1 MDQIKEIEKYYNGI
15 IENLRLNLQVAEGR
29 IRRLQDSEFKLE
41 IEIEQLKE
49 ELTNLKTK
57 SKTPS
62 KTLNDK

>member
-41 IEIEQLKE
+41 TEIEQLKE
-49 ELTNLKTK
+49 ELHTLKTK
-57 SKTPS
+57 SKTPR
-62 KTLNDK
+62 KILNDK

>member
-49 ELTNLKTK
+49 ELTILKTK
-57 SKTPS
+57 SKTPN